1 MDNVTF
7 TSSRAI
13 ESGGAISTVPAIIV
27 NNCNFDA
34 NYANNGAAISSLQ
47 NSATIIGSTF
57 KNFNANWSI
66 VNVKSTIVY
75 NSTFMNSNSQYATAI
90 YATGN
95 TLLNNTNFINLH
107 ANKTAGAIGLK
118 NFQICVIDN
127 CTFVNTTAVKNGGA
141 VYLDSENSYDEDTIV
156 SVNNSKFINA
166 SGDFGGAFV
175 QLSGNLSIE
184 NSIFWNNI
192 AKYAGGEVYASVV
205 PCEISNTTFLKNR
218 VTENYTK
225 TAAFHLYMGGTVV
238 SDSNFINNTGAIFI
252 KEALISLNDSYFDN
266 NGYGIYSVYDNDIK
280 INNTIFKNSDNSWN
294 NTDNIYYIYNE

>member
-7 TSSRAI
+7 TSNRAI

-66 VNVKSTIVY
+66 VNVKSAIVY

-127 CTFVNTTAVKNGGA
+127 CTFVNTTTVKNRGCC
-141 VYLDSENSYDEDTIV
+141 L
-156 SVNNSKFINA
+156 
-166 SGDFGGAFV
+166 FG
-175 QLSGNLSIE
+175 
-184 NSIFWNNI
+184 
-192 AKYAGGEVYASVV
+192 
-205 PCEISNTTFLKNR
+205 
-218 VTENYTK
+218 
-225 TAAFHLYMGGTVV
+225 
-238 SDSNFINNTGAIFI
+238 
-252 KEALISLNDSYFDN
+252 
-266 NGYGIYSVYDNDIK
+266 
-280 INNTIFKNSDNSWN
+280 
-294 NTDNIYYIYNE
+294 